1 MEKTPKD
8 EKMKKKVFLKNL
20 EKYDRNLIPVYA
32 RHALTGPVPK
42 FEMQKKGMLPRS
54 AYDLIHDEL
63 IMDGNSR
70 YNLATF
76 VTTWMEPEAR
86 QLILDTL
93 DKNMIDKD
101 EYPQTAEI
109 ENRCVNILA
118 RLWNAPEA
126 KSFIGCSTI
135 GSSEACML
143 GGMALKWKWKEKMK
157 KKKKPANKPNMVMGI
172 NVQVC
177 WEKFCRYWEIEPRFV
192 YCEGNTFHLDPKKAA
207 ELCDENTIGVVAI
220 MGSTYDGSYE
230 PVEKLQK
237 ELDALQKR
245 TGLDIPIHID
255 GASGGFIAPFLQPE
269 LKWDFRLSRVKSIN
283 TSGHK
288 YGLVYPGVG
297 WVVWRD
303 EKELV
308 EDLKFYVD
316 YLGGKMPTFAINFSR
331 PGSQICAQYYNFLRL
346 GKEGYREIQQTCQNV
361 ALHLSSN
368 IAKMGPFKLI
378 SKGDDIPVF
387 AWTLKKKMN
396 FTLYELAE
404 RLRIRGWLVPAYPM
418 PKHRDDLV
426 VQRIVVKNG
435 FSFDMAN
442 MLLDDIRKSLVYFKN
457 RKKRKK
463 APETRQFR
471 H

>member
-1 MEKTPKD
+1 
-8 EKMKKKVFLKNL
+8 MKKKSKANNSNKIEKNI
-20 EKYDRNLIPVYA
+20 IPVFA
-32 RHALTGPVPK
+32 RHALTKPIPK
-42 FEMQKKGMLPRS
+42 YELNADSMLPSS
-54 AYDLIHDEL
+54 AYNLIHDEL

-86 QLILDTL
+86 QLILETL

-109 ENRCVNILA
+109 ENRCVNIIA
-118 RLWNAPEA
+118 NLWNVPNPEDI
-126 KSFIGCSTI
+126 IGCSTI

-157 KKKKPANKPNMVMGI
+157 KLKKKTDKPNMVMGV

-177 WEKFCRYWEIEPRFV
+177 WEKFCRYWEIEPRYV
-192 YCEGNTFHLDPKKAA
+192 LCEKDRFHLDPKKAA
-207 ELCDENTIGVVAI
+207 QMCDENTIGVVAI
-220 MGSTYDGSYE
+220 MGSTFDGSYE
-230 PVEKLQK
+230 PVETLQK
-237 ELDALQKR
+237 ELDILQKK
-245 TGLDIPIHID
+245 TGLDIPIHVD
-255 GASGGFIAPFLQPE
+255 GASGGFIAPFLQPH
-269 LKWDFRLSRVKSIN
+269 LKWDFRLKRVKSIN
-283 TSGHK
+283 ASGHK

-297 WVVWRD
+297 WVVWRSNS
-303 EKELV
+303 ELV

-346 GKEGYREIQQTCQNV
+346 GKKGYTEIQKACQDI
-361 ALHLSSN
+361 ALYLSSE
-368 IAKMGPFKLI
+368 IAKIGPFKLI

-387 AWTLKKKMN
+387 AWTLKRKMN
-396 FTLYELAE
+396 FTLYEMAE
-404 RLRIRGWLVPAYPM
+404 KLRLRGWLVPAYPM
-418 PKHRDDLV
+418 PKNRQDLV

-435 FSFDMAN
+435 FSYDMAN
-442 MLLDDIRKSLVYFKN
+442 MLLTDIRKALAYFKN
-457 RKKRKK
+457 KKRHK
-463 APETRQFR
+463 ASEHKQFR